1 MRGVI
6 WLLLLFVVAVVAAS
20 TLGRNDG
27 LVSLYWSGWRLDV
40 SLNLF
45 VIVLVG
51 ACIVLMLAIRAVQ
64 SLLSLPERAQRWR
77 TEQRERAGQEALR
90 ESLVEFFGARYSRAH
105 KAAQRAVAIQE
116 SSPALLLDRQS
127 RVLGLLLSGASL
139 HRMQDRVQRDQQLAR
154 LGGVAALARRNTDD
168 AVQLQA
174 AEWAL
179 DDRDAPRA
187 LALLAE
193 LPAGVARRTQALRL
207 KLQAQRLER
216 QPLEALRTARL
227 LAKHQ
232 AFSRGAAHSLLR
244 SLAIEALEAA
254 RDAEQLQRVWQQL
267 DSADRDDAYIAARA
281 ATRCARYGN
290 SAAARNML
298 QPFWDRAATLTRDEC
313 EQIALALQGCLD
325 GIGLDW
331 LPRLQAAQQ
340 AMPGEPAVLAAVGC
354 AWAERRLWGKARAPL
369 EQAAASPG
377 LASAARRRC
386 WRQLATLAREEG
398 DEARAARCDH
408 EAAAID

>member
-45 VIVLVG
+45 VIALVG

-193 LPAGVARRTQALRL
+193 LPAGVARRMQALRL
-207 KLQAQRLER
+207 SCRPSAWNANR
-216 QPLEALRTARL
+216 
-227 LAKHQ
+227 
-232 AFSRGAAHSLLR
+232 SR
-244 SLAIEALEAA
+244 
-254 RDAEQLQRVWQQL
+254 
-267 DSADRDDAYIAARA
+267 
-281 ATRCARYGN
+281 RCARRACWP
-290 SAAARNML
+290 STRRSRVARRTACCARWRSRPSKRRVMPSSCNVCGSSSTA
-298 QPFWDRAATLTRDEC
+298 QTGTTHTL
-313 EQIALALQGCLD
+313 
-325 GIGLDW
+325 
-331 LPRLQAAQQ
+331 PPAQQ
-340 AMPGEPAVLAAVGC
+340 RAVRATATAQPRATCCSRSGI
-354 AWAERRLWGKARAPL
+354 ARP
-369 EQAAASPG
+369 
-377 LASAARRRC
+377 R
-386 WRQLATLAREEG
+386 
-398 DEARAARCDH
+398 
-408 EAAAID
+408 